1 MMPIE
6 PEKNDKP
13 EQEPKQEPKEEKTGN
28 PEESLA
34 AEKSKAQ
41 EYLDNWKR
49 AQADFINYKRH
60 AEQEKADLGKYA
72 CSQLIYSILPVLDD
86 FERAY
91 ANITEANPQWVEGV
105 KLIEN
110 KLRVVLASQGVIA
123 IEAMGKP
130 FDPAEHEGL
139 MHVKG
144 PEGIV
149 VGEMRKGYRLFDKV
163 IRPSQVMVGNG
174 EGEHKPA
181 TEKKKT
187 HGGKDG

>member
-6 PEKNDKP
+6 PEKANKTED
-13 EQEPKQEPKEEKTGN
+13 EAKEEKSDDLVQ
-28 PEESLA
+28 SLA
-34 AEKSKAQ
+34 AEKSRAQ

-49 AQADFINYKRH
+49 TQADFINYKRH
-60 AEQEKADLGKYA
+60 SEQEKLDLGKYA
-72 CSQLIYSILPVLDD
+72 CSQLILSVLPALDD

-91 ANITEANPQWVEGV
+91 ASISEANPQWVEGV

-110 KLRVVLASQGVIA
+110 KLRAVLASQGVIA
-123 IEAMGKP
+123 IDAMGKP
-130 FDPAEHEGL
+130 FNPAEHDGL

-149 VGEMRKGYRLFDKV
+149 VGEIRKGYRLFDKV
-163 IRPSQVMVGNG
+163 IRPTQVMVGNG
-174 EGEHKPA
+174 ESEHKPG

>member
-6 PEKNDKP
+6 PEKNNKP
-13 EQEPKQEPKEEKTGN
+13 EQEAKEEKG
-28 PEESLA
+28 EDLA
-34 AEKSKAQ
+34 QLLSAEKSKAQ

-60 AEQEKADLGKYA
+60 SEQQKMDMGKYA
-72 CSQLIYSILPVLDD
+72 CSQLIFDILPVLDD

-91 ANITEANPQWVEGV
+91 ASINEANPQWVEGV

-110 KLRVVLASQGVIA
+110 KLRAVLVSQGVNA
-123 IEAMGKP
+123 IDAMDKP
-130 FDPAEHEGL
+130 FDPTEHEGL

-144 PEGIV
+144 PEGMV
-149 VGEMRKGYRLFDKV
+149 VGVMRKGYRLFDKV
-163 IRPSQVMVGNG
+163 IRPAQVMVGNG
-174 EGEHKPA
+174 EGEHKPW